1 MRTSARSFGAP
12 GGGHHEHI
20 SSKSDNM
27 NYQIPN
33 NADLK
38 AHIPEKYIPNDNF
51 LAWVSGR
58 FAADRK
64 DFKLNN
70 DKVNKYS
77 AYHHLGTNPL
87 LQNPIVLFL
96 IRFLTAQEEGNVS
109 MVK

>member
-1 MRTSARSFGAP
+1 MMMRTSARSFGAP

-38 AHIPEKYIPNDNF
+38 AHTPEKYIPNDNF

-96 IRFLTAQEEGNVS
+96 IRFLTA
-109 MVK
+109 